1 MKRYTQEEK
10 DNALRRAAEI
20 GVIKAAEELSISS
33 QSLSKWRKEA
43 KAAALAEAAR
53 AEEERA
59 KQEAAEAAEETKAS
73 EPEEFLN
80 EEYQTMAER
89 LEQAEKEQEAL
100 RTQNADLQRR
110 LDRAIKM
117 IRSMIE

>member
-10 DNALRRAAEI
+10 DVALQRAAEI
-20 GVIKAAEELSISS
+20 GVIKAAEELNISS
-33 QSLSKWRKEA
+33 QSLSKWRKEV
-43 KAAALAEAAR
+43 KAAALAEAAQA
-53 AEEERA
+53 AEEKA
-59 KQEAAEAAEETKAS
+59 KQEAAEAEAQAQAAG
-73 EPEEFLN
+73 PEEFLS
-80 EEYQTMAER
+80 EEYQTMAQR

-100 RTQNADLQRR
+100 RAQNADLQRR